1 MLPSRYSKS
10 FLTREVKLF
19 LLAVLLLNPAIA
31 YAGADWANPAV
42 TTFGYL
48 ESGMVQIGAVV
59 VGLGVVAFGAWSAM
73 SGSMRWERLVN
84 YVIAAII
91 IVAAPTAIRALV
103 DLA

>member
-1 MLPSRYSKS
+1 MHSSKNSKS
-10 FLTREVKLF
+10 LLTREVKLVVF
-19 LLAVLLLNPAIA
+19 AVLLLNPTIA
-31 YAGADWANPAV
+31 FAGADWASPVV
-42 TTFGYL
+42 TTFGFL

-103 DLA
+103 NLA

>member
-1 MLPSRYSKS
+1 MLPFRDSKS

-31 YAGADWANPAV
+31 YAGAEWASPVV

-59 VGLGVVAFGAWSAM
+59 VGLGVVAFGAYSAM
-73 SGSMRWERLVN
+73 FGNMRWERLIN

-91 IVAAPTAIRALV
+91 IVAAPAAIRALV

>member
-1 MLPSRYSKS
+1 MLSSRNSKTL
-10 FLTREVKLF
+10 LTREVKLF

-31 YAGADWANPAV
+31 YAGAEWASPVV
-42 TTFGYL
+42 TTFGFL

-59 VGLGVVAFGAWSAM
+59 VGLGVVAFGAYSAM
-73 SGSMRWERLVN
+73 FGSMRWERLVN

-103 DLA
+103 NLA